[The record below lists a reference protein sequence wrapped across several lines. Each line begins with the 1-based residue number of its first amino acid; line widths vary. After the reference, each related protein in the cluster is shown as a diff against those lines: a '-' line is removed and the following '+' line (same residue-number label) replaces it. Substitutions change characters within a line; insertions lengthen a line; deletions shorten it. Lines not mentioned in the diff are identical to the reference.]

1 MTTQIYLHFT
11 SVCCKNW
18 VGAIVRSH
26 VNESWKYN
34 WKSRLPK
41 SFYPL
46 NFFCAH
52 PQASGFCLQSS
63 TLRTPSAGY
72 KLETPE
78 KEIQN
83 TLPCGCTNLCQITLS
98 TVAIWNW
105 RGRCKFPY
113 GSPPT
118 HMCVW
123 GYLQRLKTYC
133 IFNYNDLIKAF
144 SFFIKREL
152 LWNQL

>member
-18 VGAIVRSH
+18 VGAIARSH

-34 WKSRLPK
+34 WKSQLPK

-63 TLRTPSAGY
+63 TLRTLSAGY

-78 KEIQN
+78 NEIQN
-83 TLPCGCTNLCQITLS
+83 TLPCGCTNLSVKLHLILLLFETDAEDVNFL
-98 TVAIWNW
+98 TAARPLI
-105 RGRCKFPY
+105 
-113 GSPPT
+113 
-118 HMCVW
+118 CV
-123 GYLQRLKTYC
+123 C
-133 IFNYNDLIKAF
+133 EDIFNVWKPIAFLIITISLKL
-144 SFFIKREL
+144 SPSS
-152 LWNQL
+152 